1 MPTIQQ
7 ICNEVRTLCDDPLP
21 QKPSPRR
28 VLLAVI
34 QSLQTFYSRLENTGQ
49 AWSIKP
55 DYTLTVAPN
64 TADYLLAIDG
74 SYGKPVQ
81 VISLYPA
88 NPSYIPRLIEFREFG
103 DMYFDWGL
111 PQNIASW
118 IWNDGSNC
126 TALRMAFYYKDD
138 GTRWVRILPQPML
151 TASYAI
157 SFASGDWASN
167 AALED
172 SPVLSQF
179 HALVETWAAQSVL
192 PSCQWGA
199 DQKYNME
206 HRKELAIS
214 LENDRRRIAE
224 EFDRYVRNTVDD
236 HMTTRASSMDGDD
249 GVLYG
254 TWY

>member
-7 ICNEVRTLCDDPLP
+7 ICSDVRALVDDPLS

-49 AWSIKP
+49 AWSLKP
-55 DYTLTVAPN
+55 DYALPVSATTS
-64 TADYLLAIDG
+64 DYPLAIDN

-88 NPSYIPRLIEFREFG
+88 NRSYIPRLIEFREFG

-111 PQNIASW
+111 PTNVASW
-118 IWNDGSNC
+118 MWNDGSNC
-126 TALRMAFYYKDD
+126 TALRVAFYYRDD
-138 GTRWVRILPQPML
+138 GSRWLRILPTPML

-157 SFASGDWASN
+157 SFASGDWAGN

-179 HALVETWAAQSVL
+179 HALVETWAAQSIL
-192 PSCQWGA
+192 PSCQWLA

-206 HRKELAIS
+206 HRRELAAA
-214 LENDRRRIAE
+214 LESDKQRVAE
-224 EFDRYVRNTVDD
+224 EFDRYCRNTVDD
-236 HMTTRASSMDGDD
+236 HMTIRSSSFDD
-249 GVLYG
+249 AGGWGY
-254 TWY
+254 